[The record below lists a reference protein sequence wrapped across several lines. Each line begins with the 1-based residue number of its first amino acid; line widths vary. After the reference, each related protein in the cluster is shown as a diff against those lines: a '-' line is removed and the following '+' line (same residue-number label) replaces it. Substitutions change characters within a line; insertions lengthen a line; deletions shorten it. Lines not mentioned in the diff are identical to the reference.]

1 MEVKFVRKTKSL
13 EIYGKELNDLDKEV
27 INFIKLLSCDYA
39 IVSGYITILF
49 GRPRTTEDV
58 DIIANIKNYKEFYKI
73 WEKAYAKDY
82 YCINEDNPKEAYAI
96 ISEGSSIRFAR
107 NNKIFPNFELKIPKN
122 AAELIAINEK
132 LKVKLGKEKINISP
146 IELQIAYKI
155 YLGSDKDYE
164 DARYL
169 YLLLLKYIDK
179 NKLKTLIKGL
189 GVEKEAKQI
198 LGV

>member
-1 MEVKFVRKTKSL
+1 MEIKFVRKAKSL
-13 EIYGKELNDLDKEV
+13 EINGKELNDLDKEV
-27 INFIKLLSCDYA
+27 INFVKLLSCDYV
-39 IVSGYITILF
+39 IVSGYVTILF
-49 GRPRTTEDV
+49 GRSRTTEDV
-58 DIIANIKNYKEFYKI
+58 DIIVSIKNYKEFYKI
-73 WEKAYAKDY
+73 WKKVYAKGY
-82 YCINEDNPKEAYAI
+82 YCINEDDPKEAYAI

-122 AAELIAINEK
+122 TVELTAINEK

-179 NKLKTLIKGL
+179 DKLKMLIKSL
-189 GVEKEAKQI
+189 GVERAAKQI